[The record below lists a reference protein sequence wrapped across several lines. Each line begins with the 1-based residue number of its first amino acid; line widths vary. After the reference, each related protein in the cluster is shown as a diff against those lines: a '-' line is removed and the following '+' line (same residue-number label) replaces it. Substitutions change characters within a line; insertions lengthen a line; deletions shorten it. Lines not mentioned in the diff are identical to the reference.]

1 LNFKVINKKSTLEV
15 IVQQIKNQIKKGIL
29 KPGEK
34 LPSERELANL
44 LGVSR
49 ASVREAIQALAFSGY
64 LEVIQGKGTYILEI
78 ATKYDEIVKFFSG
91 FNNYSLDY
99 LMEARIMLEGEFA
112 RLAALNSNQKEIDEI
127 ERVFNEIAKSND
139 LNSFVIK
146 DLEFHLTIAKATHNP
161 IMHRLMKIIG
171 ELLYKETQKIIE
183 ISKDTREKTIEIT
196 RELVQAIKQRNANQ
210 ARELMSKHISNVR
223 VNLEHN
229 INLTNDEH
237 IDSFLLHK

>member
-1 LNFKVINKKSTLEV
+1 LNFKVINKKSTLET
-15 IVQQIKNQIKKGIL
+15 IIQQIKGQIKKGIL

-34 LPSERELANL
+34 MPSERKLADL

-78 ATKYDEIVKFFSG
+78 ATKYDEIVNFFSE
-91 FNNYSLDY
+91 FPNYSLDY

-112 RLAALNSNQKEIDEI
+112 RLTTLNASQKEIDVI
-127 ERVFNEIAKSND
+127 EKIFNEIAKSKD

-161 IMHRLMKIIG
+161 FMYGLMKIIG
-171 ELLYKETQKIIE
+171 EMLYKETQRIIGG
-183 ISKDTREKTIEIT
+183 SRYTRENTIESA
-196 RELVQAIKQRNANQ
+196 RNLVQAIKQRDAEK
-210 ARELMSKHISNVR
+210 AKELMG
-223 VNLEHN
+223 
-229 INLTNDEH
+229 EH
-237 IDSFLLHK
+237 IRDVKVSLKKINNN

>member
-1 LNFKVINKKSTLEV
+1 LNFKVINKKSTLET
-15 IVQQIKNQIKKGIL
+15 IIQQIKGQIKKGIL

-34 LPSERELANL
+34 LPSERKLADL

-78 ATKYDEIVKFFSG
+78 ATKYDEIVNFFSE
-91 FNNYSLDY
+91 FPNYSLDY

-112 RLAALNSNQKEIDEI
+112 RLTTLNASQEEIDVI
-127 ERVFNEIAKSND
+127 EKIFDEIAKSKD

-161 IMHRLMKIIG
+161 FMYGLMKIIG
-171 ELLYKETQKIIE
+171 EMLYKETQRIIGRSRYTKE
-183 ISKDTREKTIEIT
+183 NTIENT
-196 RELVQAIKQRNANQ
+196 RNLVRAIKQRDAEK
-210 ARELMSKHISNVR
+210 AKELMG
-223 VNLEHN
+223 
-229 INLTNDEH
+229 EH
-237 IDSFLLHK
+237 IRDIRVSLED